1 MLPKRTGNWNPHNKK
16 YNTEEERLEAK
27 RIRDREYRAKKKSK
41 AASSTPRFST
51 HSEHTSIEP
60 SICCSP
66 VRTGGS
72 KKENVG
78 DIINDAFEFG
88 RSTQK
93 DKYHQKR
100 DDIKDR
106 LTIAPAV
113 TAKAPDTRDV
123 TLTIN
128 KGDTF
133 NTFDTDGVIYRVTPP
148 INDSK
153 TYRVSYDT
161 VHNLGTFSKEPA
173 RTIAPYETHA
183 TPKIENIGT
192 KGPKKDYP
200 IVKDLPPPSKA
211 KPSIKDEVIRVEEV
225 ESHQLP
231 RRHDFFD
238 DLRRNYNR
246 RVNKRKEEVA
256 EKAAMS
262 ATISEEPLNIT
273 SNDIFDRNLQADH
286 QTLPKQTMATT
297 ETGREPKL
305 NITKPT
311 VIYDRTDTMNEFK
324 DINPSL
330 PTNTDTNTINE
341 FYKNSRWN
349 NKNNMRSMYTRDHFS
364 RNNAVISTIAKMRY
378 LNAMRQQTD
387 EIRASKRYKPYKSY
401 RRKKHRKH

>member
-1 MLPKRTGNWNPHNKK
+1 MPPKRTGNYNPANKK

-27 RIRDREYRAKKKSK
+27 RIRDREYYAKKKSK

-60 SICCSP
+60 S
-66 VRTGGS
+66 

-78 DIINDAFEFG
+78 DIISDAFEFG

-133 NTFDTDGVIYRVTPP
+133 NTFDTDGVIYRVSPP

-153 TYRVSYDT
+153 TYSVSYDT

-183 TPKIENIGT
+183 TPKVEKVST
-192 KGPKKDYP
+192 KGPNKDYP
-200 IVKDLPPPSKA
+200 KVKDLPQATASTPPRA
-211 KPSIKDEVIRVEEV
+211 ITNETPRVEEIS
-225 ESHQLP
+225 SHQLP

-246 RVNKRKEEVA
+246 RVNKRA
-256 EKAAMS
+256 EAAERTAERAAMS
-262 ATISEEPLNIT
+262 TISTEPLNIT
-273 SNDIFDRNLQADH
+273 SNDVFDSNLQADR
-286 QTLPKQTMATT
+286 QRLPKQTATT
-297 ETGREPKL
+297 ETGRETRFTM
-305 NITKPT
+305 TKPT

-324 DINPSL
+324 NAEASG
-330 PTNTDTNTINE
+330 NADTMALNE
-341 FYKNSRWN
+341 FYNDSRWN
-349 NKNNMRSMYTRDHFS
+349 GKNNARSRYRGDPFS
-364 RNNAVISTIAKMRY
+364 RNTAVISTIAKMRY
-378 LNAMRQQTD
+378 LNSMQQQTD
-387 EIRASKRYKPYKSY
+387 DIRRNKRIRAFRAYRTAKRNKHK
-401 RRKKHRKH
+401 KKH

>member
-1 MLPKRTGNWNPHNKK
+1 MPPKRTGNWNPANKK
-16 YNTEEERLEAK
+16 YNTEEEAREAK
-27 RIRDREYRAKKKSK
+27 RARDRKYYAEKKNK

-60 SICCSP
+60 S
-66 VRTGGS
+66 

-78 DIINDAFEFG
+78 DIISDAFEFG
-88 RSTQK
+88 KSMQK

-133 NTFDTDGVIYRVTPP
+133 NTFDTDGVIYRVTSP

-183 TPKIENIGT
+183 TPKVEHIGT
-192 KGPKKDYP
+192 KGPKKEYP
-200 IVKDLPPPSKA
+200 IVKDLPQASKA

-273 SNDIFDRNLQADH
+273 SNDIFDSNLQADH
-286 QTLPKQTMATT
+286 QRLPKQTMATT

>member
-1 MLPKRTGNWNPHNKK
+1 MPPKRTGNWNPHNKK

-27 RIRDREYRAKKKSK
+27 RIRDREYYAKKKSK

-60 SICCSP
+60 S
-66 VRTGGS
+66 

-78 DIINDAFEFG
+78 DIISDAFEFG

-153 TYRVSYDT
+153 TYRVSYDMQ
-161 VHNLGTFSKEPA
+161 HNLGTFSKEPA
-173 RTIAPYETHA
+173 RTIAPYDSSP
-183 TPKIENIGT
+183 TPKVEKVST
-192 KGPKKDYP
+192 KGPKKEYP
-200 IVKDLPPPSKA
+200 IVKDLPQATASTPPPA
-211 KPSIKDEVIRVEEV
+211 ITNETPRVEEIS
-225 ESHQLP
+225 SHQLP

-246 RVNKRKEEVA
+246 RVNKRKEDAA
-256 EKAAMS
+256 ERAAM
-262 ATISEEPLNIT
+262 TIISTEPLNIT
-273 SNDIFDRNLQADH
+273 SNDVFDSNIQAD
-286 QTLPKQTMATT
+286 QQRLPKQTMTT
-297 ETGREPKL
+297 ETGHEPRYT
-305 NITKPT
+305 ITKPT
-311 VIYDRTDTMNEFK
+311 VIYDSTDTMNEFK
-324 DINPSL
+324 NMEAPG
-330 PTNTDTNTINE
+330 NTDTMSLNE
-341 FYKNSRWN
+341 FYNDSRWN
-349 NKNNMRSMYTRDHFS
+349 GKNNARSRYRGDPFS
-364 RNNAVISTIAKMRY
+364 RNTAVISTIAKMRY
-378 LNAMRQQTD
+378 LNSMRQQTD
-387 EIRASKRYKPYKSY
+387 DIRRNKRIRAFKSY
-401 RRKKHRKH
+401 RSAKRNKHKKKH

>member
-1 MLPKRTGNWNPHNKK
+1 MPPKRTGNWNPHNKK
-16 YNTEEERLEAK
+16 YNTEEEAREAK
-27 RIRDREYRAKKKSK
+27 RARDRKYYAEKKNK

-60 SICCSP
+60 S
-66 VRTGGS
+66 

-78 DIINDAFEFG
+78 DIISDAFEFG
-88 RSTQK
+88 RSMQK

-128 KGDTF
+128 KGETF

-173 RTIAPYETHA
+173 RTIAPYDSHS

-192 KGPKKDYP
+192 KGPKKEYP
-200 IVKDLPPPSKA
+200 IVKDLPQASKA

-225 ESHQLP
+225 ESRQLP

-256 EKAAMS
+256 EKAAMT
-262 ATISEEPLNIT
+262 TISTEPLNIT
-273 SNDIFDRNLQADH
+273 SNDVFDSNIQAD
-286 QTLPKQTMATT
+286 QQRLPKQTATT
-297 ETGREPKL
+297 ETGHEPRYT
-305 NITKPT
+305 ISKPT
-311 VIYDRTDTMNEFK
+311 VIYDSTDTMNEFK
-324 DINPSL
+324 NMEAPG
-330 PTNTDTNTINE
+330 NTDTMSLNE
-341 FYKNSRWN
+341 FYNDSRWN
-349 NKNNMRSMYTRDHFS
+349 GKNNARSRYRGDPFS
-364 RNNAVISTIAKMRY
+364 RNTAIISTIAKMRY
-378 LNAMRQQTD
+378 LNSMQQQTD
-387 EIRASKRYKPYKSY
+387 DIRRNKRIRAFKSY
-401 RRKKHRKH
+401 RSAKRNKHKKKH